1 MDWQT
6 FGFFATVL
14 AAWSALLIQ
23 LQKAQLDRLGAHLD
37 KRLDGIQNT
46 QDRHDAAANA
56 LKDDLA
62 RLKAELARDYLRR
75 EDWVR
80 QVSVLDGKIDTWTSA
95 LDRKF
100 DEVRKYLYERP
111 RP

>member
-6 FGFFATVL
+6 FGFFASVL
-14 AAWSALLIQ
+14 AAWSALLVQ
-23 LQKAQLDRLGAHLD
+23 LQKAQLDRLGSHLD
-37 KRLDGIQNT
+37 KRLDDIKRDQDKHAAENT
-46 QDRHDAAANA
+46 AI
-56 LKDDLA
+56 KDDLA

-80 QVSVLDGKIDTWTSA
+80 QVSVLDGKVDNWTSA

-100 DEVRKYLYERP
+100 EDVRKYIYDR
-111 RP
+111 RT